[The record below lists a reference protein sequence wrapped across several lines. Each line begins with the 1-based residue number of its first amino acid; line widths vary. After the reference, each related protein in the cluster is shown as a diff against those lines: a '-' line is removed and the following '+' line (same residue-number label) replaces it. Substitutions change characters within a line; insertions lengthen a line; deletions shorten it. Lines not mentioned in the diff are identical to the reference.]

1 MQLVLLATL
10 LPQALN
16 WWSRGEMRP
25 MLPPCQALMATADEF
40 EDLECIGAGGF
51 GEVLRCRRRAD
62 GKIFARKRI
71 LAFPKRQA
79 AGDDVRRFVREVR
92 LLSRLSHPNII
103 PIVAANT
110 TTQPFW
116 YVTPLYENSLL
127 SRLPELVCRHEQIHA
142 VMAKVMAGV
151 NFAHKNGILH
161 RDLSLGNVLL
171 NSLDDVV
178 VCDFGLARSLEDV
191 DSTRTVS
198 MQFFGTRYFMPP
210 EAQDMGSKYADER
223 GDIYSIGRLIV
234 ALYLGVLKH
243 NFQGVI
249 GLPDAVRQCVNSLA
263 VEYDRRLES
272 MDEVE
277 ESWRS
282 VPVTLSNWE
291 SFSLDLL
298 RTAVSYADG
307 GNRESAIRD
316 AIRHIESQRLFL
328 TTAADPHAAIPQAL
342 ATHYTSFSRAIFSFV
357 CVAPLEML
365 LYFERARPKL
375 FVQLVRHAAR
385 YLAGAIDELP
395 AIFRRDMVAR
405 AHELFAHI
413 ANVEVRLE
421 LMIIALTV
429 LVAQQGKRAT
439 AEVVVNSMFTESFES
454 SEIAAI
460 CKGLKS
466 WWKKRAST
474 KAEMPVLRAEEFAEP
489 FQDFFASCR

>member
-1 MQLVLLATL
+1 
-10 LPQALN
+10 
-16 WWSRGEMRP
+16 
-25 MLPPCQALMATADEF
+25 MAAADEF

-51 GEVLRCRRRAD
+51 GEVVRCRRRSD
-62 GKIFARKRI
+62 GRIFARKRI
-71 LAFPKRQA
+71 LAFPKRQT

-92 LLSRLSHPNII
+92 LLSRLAHPNII
-103 PIVAANT
+103 PIIAANT
-110 TTQPFW
+110 TQQPFW
-116 YVTPLYENSLL
+116 YVTPLYEYSLL
-127 SRLPELVCRHEQIHA
+127 SYLPRIVCRHEQIHP
-142 VMAKVMAGV
+142 VIAKVMAGV
-151 NFAHKNGILH
+151 NFAHQNGILH

-210 EAQDMGSKYADER
+210 EAQEMGSKYADER
-223 GDIYSIGRLIV
+223 GDIYSVGRLIV

-249 GLPDAVRQCVNSLA
+249 GLPDAVRDCVNSLA

-272 MDEVE
+272 MEEAV
-277 ESWRS
+277 ESWGR
-282 VPVTLSNWE
+282 VPVALSNWE
-291 SFSLDLL
+291 TFSLDLL
-298 RTAVSYADG
+298 RTAASYAEG
-307 GNRESAIRD
+307 GNREAAIRD
-316 AIRHIESQRLFL
+316 AIRHIESQKLFL
-328 TTAADPHAAIPQAL
+328 STEPHAVVPQSL

-385 YLAGAIDELP
+385 FLAGAINELP

-405 AHELFAHI
+405 AHELFAQI
-413 ANVEVRLE
+413 QSVEVRLE

-439 AEVVVNSMFTESFES
+439 AEVVVNSMFTEPFES
-454 SEIAAI
+454 SEIATI

-466 WWKKRAST
+466 WWKKRPGQNFA
-474 KAEMPVLRAEEFAEP
+474 MPPLRAEEFAEP
-489 FQDFFASCR
+489 FQAFFEGCR

>member
-1 MQLVLLATL
+1 MVA
-10 LPQALN
+10 
-16 WWSRGEMRP
+16 
-25 MLPPCQALMATADEF
+25 ADEF

-51 GEVLRCRRRAD
+51 GEVVRCRRRSD
-62 GKIFARKRI
+62 GRIFARKRI
-71 LAFPKRQA
+71 LAFPKRQT

-92 LLSRLSHPNII
+92 LLSRLAHPNII

-110 TTQPFW
+110 TQQPFW
-116 YVTPLYENSLL
+116 YVTPLYEYSLL
-127 SRLPELVCRHEQIHA
+127 SYLPRIVCRHEQIHP
-142 VMAKVMAGV
+142 VIAKVMAGV
-151 NFAHKNGILH
+151 NFAHTNGILH

-210 EAQDMGSKYADER
+210 EAQEMGSKYADER
-223 GDIYSIGRLIV
+223 GDIYSVGRLIV

-249 GLPDAVRQCVNSLA
+249 GLPDAVRDCVNSLA

-272 MDEVE
+272 MEEAV
-277 ESWRS
+277 ESWGR

-291 SFSLDLL
+291 TFSLDLL
-298 RTAVSYADG
+298 RTAASYAEG

-316 AIRHIESQRLFL
+316 AIRHIESQKLFL
-328 TTAADPHAAIPQAL
+328 TTAADPHAVIPQAL
-342 ATHYTSFSRAIFSFV
+342 ASHYTSFSRAIFSFV

-385 YLAGAIDELP
+385 FLAGAIGELP

-405 AHELFAHI
+405 AHELFAQI

-439 AEVVVNSMFTESFES
+439 AEVVVNSMFTEPFES
-454 SEIAAI
+454 SEVATI

-466 WWKKRAST
+466 WWKKRAGPHLT
-474 KAEMPVLRAEEFAEP
+474 MPALRDEDFAPP
-489 FQDFFASCR
+489 FQEFFAGCQ

>member
-1 MQLVLLATL
+1 MAAT
-10 LPQALN
+10 
-16 WWSRGEMRP
+16 
-25 MLPPCQALMATADEF
+25 DEF
-40 EDLECIGAGGF
+40 EDLECIGTGGF
-51 GEVLRCRRRAD
+51 GEVIRCRRRAD
-62 GKIFARKRI
+62 GKVFARKRI
-71 LAFPKRQA
+71 LAFPKRQT

-92 LLSRLSHPNII
+92 LLSRLAHPNII

-116 YVTPLYENSLL
+116 YVTPLYEYSLL
-127 SRLPELVCRHEQIHA
+127 SYLPKIVCRHEQIHP
-142 VMAKVMAGV
+142 VIAKVMAGV
-151 NFAHKNGILH
+151 NFAHTNGILH

-178 VCDFGLARSLEDV
+178 VCDFGLARSLDDA

-210 EAQDMGSKYADER
+210 EAQELGSKYADER

-249 GLPDAVRQCVNSLA
+249 GLPDAVRDCVNSLA

-272 MDEVE
+272 MDEALA
-277 ESWRS
+277 SWQR
-282 VPVTLSNWE
+282 VPVALTNWE
-291 SFSLDLL
+291 AFSLDLL
-298 RTAVSYADG
+298 RTAAAYAEG

-316 AIRHIESQRLFL
+316 AIRHVESQKLFL
-328 TTAADPHAAIPQAL
+328 TTAADPHAAVPQAL
-342 ATHYTSFSRAIFSFV
+342 ASHYASFSRAIFGFV

-385 YLAGAIDELP
+385 FLAGAIGELP

-405 AHELFAHI
+405 AHELFTQI
-413 ANVEVRLE
+413 ENVEVRLE

-439 AEVVVNSMFTESFES
+439 AEVVVNSMFTEPFES
-454 SEIAAI
+454 SEIATI

-466 WWKKRAST
+466 WWKKRAS
-474 KAEMPVLRAEEFAEP
+474 AHFAMPPLRAEEFAEP
-489 FQDFFASCR
+489 FQNFFDGCR